1 MIGERIK
8 KCRKKRQLTL
18 NHLATATGI
27 SKSYLSNI
35 ERGLQ
40 MNPSLNVLSK
50 IAEHLDVKVE
60 ELLGT
65 KPAKIDLEP
74 GWIELLKEV
83 QEQGITLEEFSFI
96 LGFIKYRKSIRDE
109 ND

>member
-8 KCRKKRQLTL
+8 KCRKKRHLTL
-18 NHLATATGI
+18 NQLADQTGI

-40 MNPSLNVLSK
+40 QNPSLNVLSK
-50 IAEHLDVKVE
+50 IAASLDVKVE
-60 ELLGT
+60 DLLGT

-74 GWIELLKEV
+74 GWVELLQEV

-96 LGFIKYRKSIRDE
+96 LGFIKYRKSIADE
-109 ND
+109 KK